1 MPLIQSLSNYAVVYY
16 KLKFFSKPCCD
27 IPEFILY
34 NNNNNNNDNLLHAR
48 FLGNTDS
55 VAWQNVQDTNI
66 MKQSS
71 EMREN

>member
-1 MPLIQSLSNYAVVYY
+1 MQWLYGIFNLY
-16 KLKFFSKPCCD
+16 C
-27 IPEFILY
+27 ILY
-34 NNNNNNNDNLLHAR
+34 LQIYTNNNNNDNLLHAR

-55 VAWQNVQDTNI
+55 VVWQNVQDTKSI